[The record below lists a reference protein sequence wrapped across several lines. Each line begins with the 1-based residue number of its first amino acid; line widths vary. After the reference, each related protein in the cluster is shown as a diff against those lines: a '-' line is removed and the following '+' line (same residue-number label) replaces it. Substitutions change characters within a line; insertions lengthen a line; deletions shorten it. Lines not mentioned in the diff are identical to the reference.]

1 MLFFNDHDLLSRMT
15 ALILVHK
22 HWTWNRKQYP
32 IMLLILYVH
41 MCWASYPQFWW
52 MGVKGLWRVL
62 QPIKEKVLVSSLR
75 GKVLAVDL
83 AIWVVQSETVTNNE
97 LQKIYLR
104 QMFYKV
110 KFMCIGQQINYILG
124 ICINPVS
131 HCYQLDL
138 CWLPLCGN
146 CLRALFID
154 VEIWRSVFHKSL
166 SHQISNPDKSP
177 AGTRCGYHHCYW
189 WACTA
194 PQSSYHCQETWSGTW
209 QEQQGW

>member
-32 IMLLILYVH
+32 FMLLILYVH

-110 KFMCIGQQINYILG
+110 KFMCIDQQITYQVFGWLYQFYIAL
-124 ICINPVS
+124 
-131 HCYQLDL
+131 
-138 CWLPLCGN
+138 LP
-146 CLRALFID
+146 I
-154 VEIWRSVFHKSL
+154 RSVLITSL
-166 SHQISNPDKSP
+166 WKLFERLWSLTVCVPQNKTKIS
-177 AGTRCGYHHCYW
+177 
-189 WACTA
+189 
-194 PQSSYHCQETWSGTW
+194 E
-209 QEQQGW
+209 